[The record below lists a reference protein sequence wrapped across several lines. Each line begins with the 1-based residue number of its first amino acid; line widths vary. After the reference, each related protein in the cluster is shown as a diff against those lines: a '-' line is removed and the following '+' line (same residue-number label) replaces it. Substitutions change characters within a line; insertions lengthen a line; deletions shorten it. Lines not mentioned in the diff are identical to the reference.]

1 METTKMDDLE
11 ITKLVLSRIDKDA
24 DNLEDALGISDQREK
39 ELMENVKK
47 VRNLVFQ
54 PGDQVKNEIIYI
66 LEQCKTPG
74 ELLLTMAHLGA
85 ALIIATI

>member
-1 METTKMDDLE
+1 MDDLE
-11 ITKLVLSRIDKDA
+11 ITKLVLSRIDKNA
-24 DNLEDALGISDQREK
+24 DNLEEALGVTDEREK

-54 PGDQVKNEIIYI
+54 PGDQVKNETIYI

-85 ALIIATI
+85 ALLAATI